1 VLIRHGRTAGN
12 RLGLL
17 QGWMDLPL
25 DDLGLRQAEAA
36 AQRVAAE
43 LPPRVIL
50 CSTLSRAR
58 ATAAPLASLTAI
70 QPEFDPELREMSFG
84 DYEGKTWEEIE
95 DLDPGLV
102 ERLYDYEDESVA
114 WPGGESRAQFHRR
127 VWLAMERIVH
137 AHQGERVAVVS
148 HGGVIGA
155 FMAMLRGQNPGD
167 PSIYGLRNCSI
178 THLHVRDAHTEVHR
192 FNDTVHL
199 DGLEEAGP
207 SWELDL

>member
-1 VLIRHGRTAGN
+1 
-12 RLGLL
+12 
-17 QGWMDLPL
+17 MDLPL
-25 DDLGLRQAEAA
+25 DELGLRQADAA
-36 AQRVAAE
+36 AQRVAE
-43 LPPRVIL
+43 DLPPTRIV
-50 CSTLSRAR
+50 CSPLSRAR
-58 ATAAPLASLTAI
+58 ATAEPLARLTAI
-70 QPEFDPELREMSFG
+70 EPVYAPDLREMSFG

-95 DLDPGLV
+95 ELDPGLV
-102 ERLYDYEDESVA
+102 EQLFDYTDESVT

-127 VWLAMERIVH
+127 VWQAMERVVH
-137 AHQGERVAVVS
+137 DHHGERVAVVS

-178 THLHVRDAHTEVHR
+178 THLHVREAHTEVYR

-207 SWELDL
+207 AWELDL